1 MPDLI
6 SLGCHPMGGAR
17 PQITPGVISRSLRL
31 TQQDAPRVRRV
42 AGRVAVLG
50 YVICVFMKG
59 ILAAFRKK
67 ESPEG
72 NYSICLVLTQ
82 RPTRLGGWVKTSTSK
97 PSTLFISWRHF
108 LRRAGIPSPSC
119 LPGCPSTLPRLLWG
133 AFPKEDP
140 PSMIRCGLRTRATRV
155 AVLPNRPCARPDGPK
170 PILTWSF
177 TTPGCGGAAPARH
190 QCAEIRALLSRG
202 RLIASFLDR
211 DGYRGPVLTS
221 ALRGSTEVLRI
232 GLGCLPLGNRS
243 RKKDLQCLPH
253 IKRFA
258 AAALPA
264 YRRQVVREGHRM
276 SRRSSERTKAI
287 VSLLAEGQFS

>member
-1 MPDLI
+1 
-6 SLGCHPMGGAR
+6 MGGAR

-42 AGRVAVLG
+42 AGRVAVQG

-72 NYSICLVLTQ
+72 NYSIHWVLAG
-82 RPTRLGGWVKTSTSK
+82 RLAHSGGTTKTLTSK
-97 PSTLFISWRHF
+97 PSIHFAIWRRP
-108 LRRAGIPSPSC
+108 LRRAGTSKPSY
-119 LPGCPSTLPRLLWG
+119 LTGVPGALVRLSKG
-133 AFPKEDP
+133 AFPKKDP

-177 TTPGCGGAAPARH
+177 AAPGCGGAAPARH
-190 QCAEIRALLSRG
+190 QCTGIRALLSNG

-211 DGYRGPVLTS
+211 DGYRGPILTS
-221 ALRGSTEVLRI
+221 ALQGSDEVLRI
-232 GLGCLPLGNRS
+232 GSGCILLG
-243 RKKDLQCLPH
+243 
-253 IKRFA
+253 
-258 AAALPA
+258 
-264 YRRQVVREGHRM
+264 E
-276 SRRSSERTKAI
+276 
-287 VSLLAEGQFS
+287 